1 MFTLQIYTKPYSFGN
16 IFINKL
22 GRILIAKPF
31 YSSTNLGT
39 QFSISTGNISN
50 DAESAVI
57 VVVTIAARVF
67 IGFFWSKMKLPML

>member
-1 MFTLQIYTKPYSFGN
+1 MFTLQIYTKQYSFGN
-16 IFINKL
+16 NFINKL
-22 GRILIAKPF
+22 DEIQKANPF

-39 QFSISTGNISN
+39 QFSISTCNISN

-57 VVVTIAARVF
+57 VPVTIAARVF

>member
-1 MFTLQIYTKPYSFGN
+1 MFTLQIYTKPHSFGN

-50 DAESAVI
+50 DAESAVN
-57 VVVTIAARVF
+57 VAVTIAARVF

>member
-1 MFTLQIYTKPYSFGN
+1 MFTLQIYTKPHSFGN

-22 GRILIAKPF
+22 YEIQKAKLF
-31 YSSTNLGT
+31 YFSNNLGT

-57 VVVTIAARVF
+57 VAVTTAARVF

>member
-1 MFTLQIYTKPYSFGN
+1 MFTLQIYTKPHSFGN

-22 GRILIAKPF
+22 DEIRKANPF
-31 YSSTNLGT
+31 YSSTTLGT

-57 VVVTIAARVF
+57 VPVTIAARVF